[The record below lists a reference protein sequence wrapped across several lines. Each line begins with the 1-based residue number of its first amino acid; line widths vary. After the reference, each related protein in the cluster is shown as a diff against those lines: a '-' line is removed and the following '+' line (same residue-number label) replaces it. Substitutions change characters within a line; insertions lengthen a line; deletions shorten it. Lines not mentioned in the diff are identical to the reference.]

1 MAAAADR
8 LTRLPFPNMAAAA
21 SGSAPARVRDGG
33 SSAPCHYLEGDVSG
47 KRRMTRKKRERL
59 SLATEIDGVE
69 EKLETCRGNMED
81 IDYRLR
87 RNELTE
93 EGRKLL
99 EKEKNAL
106 TNKMSYYEKELK
118 SLRRENRKNAMM
130 SFALFFLLVLVY
142 YCWTM

>member
-1 MAAAADR
+1 
-8 LTRLPFPNMAAAA
+8 
-21 SGSAPARVRDGG
+21 
-33 SSAPCHYLEGDVSG
+33 
-47 KRRMTRKKRERL
+47 MTRKKRERL

-106 TNKMSYYEKELK
+106 TNKMSYYAEKELK